1 MLDGEI
7 RDIGDSGDIGD
18 IGDIGEMRERVG
30 LSLDFLNSLN

>member
-7 RDIGDSGDIGD
+7 WEIREIRDIGD